1 MTKKLYRIIPLLLV
15 LVLVMGIIPANAQD
29 DPIVVTWF
37 IGLGTGN
44 DPLQIPTEEAVV
56 EAWNDSHDDIK
67 IEMIIAP
74 TFEDGRNMMSTLM
87 ATGDAPDIVGPIGF
101 GGSNDYKDNWL
112 DLQPLVDSSGYDLSQ
127 FPQGAVDAQR
137 TEDGL
142 LGLPLA
148 SFPTFLWYRPALF
161 DEAGLEYPPAAYGE
175 PYILDGEEVEWNL
188 ETLREV
194 GMILTVDANGYDAT
208 EAEFDPENT
217 IQWGYNNQWVDSR
230 QHGTLCGGGS
240 MYETLEDGTYN
251 AVFPDNWVD
260 CWTWYYNGM
269 WEDHFIPTNAQDG
282 SDLLAAGN
290 AFSSGNLAMSQTH
303 LWYVCC
309 LEDSEWDAAALPSYN
324 GVVTSRLHA
333 DTFRVMNTTEHPE
346 ATFEVLAYLTGEA
359 SVPLLVVYGG
369 FPTRAED
376 QATWLDLQDEKFTQ
390 GVNWD
395 IAIDGLNYPDLP
407 SHEEWLP
414 NSIKANV
421 RINAFRS
428 LVETTPDLDIDTEI
442 EILLADLTAIYNE
455 EAE

>member
-44 DPLQIPTEEAVV
+44 DPLQIPVEEAVV
-56 EAWNDSHDDIK
+56 AAWNDSHDDIK

-217 IQWGYNNQWVDSR
+217 IQWATTTNVWTVASMVPCAVAAQCMKHSKMAPTMLSSPITGLTAGRGIITVCGKITLSPPMPKMAVTCWPPVMLSPPVIWQC
-230 QHGTLCGGGS
+230 HKHICGTF
-240 MYETLEDGTYN
+240 
-251 AVFPDNWVD
+251 AAWKIP
-260 CWTWYYNGM
+260 NGM
-269 WEDHFIPTNAQDG
+269 
-282 SDLLAAGN
+282 LLP
-290 AFSSGNLAMSQTH
+290 
-303 LWYVCC
+303 Y
-309 LEDSEWDAAALPSYN
+309 
-324 GVVTSRLHA
+324 R
-333 DTFRVMNTTEHPE
+333 
-346 ATFEVLAYLTGEA
+346 ATMA
-359 SVPLLVVYGG
+359 
-369 FPTRAED
+369 
-376 QATWLDLQDEKFTQ
+376 
-390 GVNWD
+390 
-395 IAIDGLNYPDLP
+395 
-407 SHEEWLP
+407 
-414 NSIKANV
+414 
-421 RINAFRS
+421 
-428 LVETTPDLDIDTEI
+428 
-442 EILLADLTAIYNE
+442 
-455 EAE
+455 